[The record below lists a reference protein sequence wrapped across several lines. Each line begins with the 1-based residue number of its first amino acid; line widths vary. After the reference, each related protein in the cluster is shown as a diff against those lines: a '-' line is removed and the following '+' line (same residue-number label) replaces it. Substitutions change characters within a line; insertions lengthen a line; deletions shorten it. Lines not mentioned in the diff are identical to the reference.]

1 MRKVVEVGRAL
12 AIEPKLIL
20 MDEPASGL
28 SVEESRDMRFWIED
42 IRSRLDATVLM
53 VEHDMGL
60 VSAVSDRVPGIGR
73 RARHRAGDTGRG
85 AISSQGRRGLSR
97 RRWGGS
103 MSEAL
108 LQIRNLECLY
118 GPVMAIRGVSLDV
131 PEGEIVAVP
140 GSQRGRED
148 HAAQDRLRRHGPGER
163 RDQPGGHV
171 HCTRPDPDR
180 IVRKGVVHVPEGRE
194 MFPLLTVEENLAMGA
209 YTRRDGEVDEDREMV
224 FRYFPILK
232 ERRRQSAGTLSG
244 GQQQMLAIARG
255 LMARPRIMLL
265 DEPSLGLS
273 PLLVGDIFFIIRR
286 LNAERGVTMLL
297 VEQNAK
303 VALEVAGFG
312 YVMELG
318 RIVMEGP
325 AERLRQSRDIEEFY
339 LGAEQQS
346 PRGERRWKR
355 RKAWG

>member
-1 MRKVVEVGRAL
+1 
-12 AIEPKLIL
+12 
-20 MDEPASGL
+20 MDPAK
-28 SVEESRDMRFWIED
+28 
-42 IRSRLDATVLM
+42 
-53 VEHDMGL
+53 
-60 VSAVSDRVPGIGR
+60 
-73 RARHRAGDTGRG
+73 
-85 AISSQGRRGLSR
+85 
-97 RRWGGS
+97 
-103 MSEAL
+103 
-108 LQIRNLECLY
+108 
-118 GPVMAIRGVSLDV
+118 
-131 PEGEIVAVP
+131 GEIDLA
-140 GSQRGRED
+140 GTSIAYG
-148 HAAQDRLRRHGPGER
+148 
-163 RDQPGGHV
+163 
-171 HCTRPDPDR
+171 DPDR

-209 YTRRDGEVDEDREMV
+209 YTRRDGDVDEDREMV